1 MLPQTPARLA
11 RRTGSAPTGER
22 GGSVQVAVSQKFDI
36 LSSDPRAVRK
46 LMDSLKPDFENL
58 VRRALEK
65 LESNRRRTA
74 YAQ

>member
-1 MLPQTPARLA
+1 MQI
-11 RRTGSAPTGER
+11 
-22 GGSVQVAVSQKFDI
+22 AVSQKFDI

-46 LMDSLKPDFENL
+46 LMDSLKPDFEAL
-58 VRRALEK
+58 VRRALEQ